1 MQSKQSRFANLVT
14 RVQDCNLCSRMS
26 QRRRVLS
33 ESNGSLDSN
42 VVFVAEAPGRLGAD
56 RFGIPLFG
64 DQTGRNFEWLIS
76 SVGIRRESIFITNAV
91 LCNPRTENDTNDSP
105 SISEIRNCVIY
116 LKETLDI
123 IKPEYVV
130 PLGKVAL
137 TSIRTIHPFET
148 ELSECVGQLFSWNGY
163 QVYPLFHPG
172 PRAFVWRPK
181 AQQLHDFQT
190 LAALL
195 DITQIPVNREAV
207 GTR

>member
-1 MQSKQSRFANLVT
+1 MG
-14 RVQDCNLCSRMS
+14 

-33 ESNGSLDSN
+33 ASNGTLESD
-42 VVFVAEAPGRLGAD
+42 VVFIAEAPGRLGAD

-76 SVGIRRESIFITNAV
+76 SVGIRRESVFITNAV
-91 LCNPRTENDTNDSP
+91 LCNPRTEGGTNDSP
-105 SISEIRNCVIY
+105 SISEVRNCAIY

-123 IKPEYVV
+123 IKPKYIV

-137 TSIRTIHPFET
+137 TAIRTIHRFES

-172 PRAFVWRPK
+172 PRAFVWRSK
-181 AQQLHDFQT
+181 AQQLQDFGALAT
-190 LAALL
+190 LLGVCRTT
-195 DITQIPVNREAV
+195 ISCEVV
-207 GTR
+207 